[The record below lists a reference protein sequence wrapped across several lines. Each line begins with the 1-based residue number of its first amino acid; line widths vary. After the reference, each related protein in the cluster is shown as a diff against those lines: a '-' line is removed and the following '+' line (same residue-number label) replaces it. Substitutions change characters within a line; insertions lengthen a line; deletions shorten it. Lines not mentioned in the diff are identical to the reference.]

1 MRADETGKECHRGAV
16 MEDTAKMK
24 TIGGQSPWTRSSRF
38 QKERQFQTVKYLE
51 VLAHYDAKL
60 IQNEGPITFVRS
72 TTGAELPFE
81 GKAKLLMLQQLLKE
95 FGSIDGTNEA
105 VKQFKSLRR

>member
-1 MRADETGKECHRGAV
+1 
-16 MEDTAKMK
+16 MEGNAKVK
-24 TIGGQSPWTRSSRF
+24 TIGGQSPRTRNSTF
-38 QKERQFQTVKYLE
+38 QKERQFQTAKYLE
-51 VLAHYDAKL
+51 VLAHYDARL

-81 GKAKLLMLQQLLKE
+81 GKAKLFMLQQLLKE

-105 VKQFKSLRR
+105 VKQFKSSRR